1 MIKIW
6 KWPDMNFELILSL
19 IINSSSLKIKIVRKN
34 IFYEISHYFLKEI
47 HLNTLINLICD
58 YVISKYLILQI
69 EKNVKKFIKKEKFLK
84 KIFV

>member
-6 KWPDMNFELILSL
+6 KWPDMNFKLILSL

-58 YVISKYLILQI
+58 YVISKYLILKI
-69 EKNVKKFIKKEKFLK
+69 EKNVKKFLRYFIKKEK
-84 KIFV
+84 I